1 MCGISGIF
9 SNDGVE
15 HDIIQAMVG
24 ALAHRGP
31 DAVGTYISPNGNVA
45 LGHNRLSVLDL
56 SAAAN
61 QPMTIDDGRYTI
73 VYNGEI
79 YNFQEVRLKLET
91 LRPDFIFT
99 TSSDTEVILYAFRYW
114 GEGMLQHL
122 KGMFALAIWDQTE
135 QALFMCRDSVGK
147 KPLFYYRDAENLIF
161 SSEIKALLKHPTV
174 AKQQQFNIKAISH
187 FLHLGYIPEPDTIF
201 TSIHKFPA
209 GSWAVFRKNEKLE
222 LKRFWN
228 IKDDFSETTQRNPL
242 QAVEEFDRILTNAVE
257 KRLIGDVPIGIF
269 LSGGTDSSLV
279 AAMASKKLG
288 SSLKT
293 FSIGFAESKFDE
305 RQYAASVAK
314 HLKAD
319 HHDFL
324 LSEAE
329 AVNMVDTYIHHF
341 DEPFADTS
349 AIPTMLVSKMAR
361 ESVTVALTGD
371 GGDELFQGYGA
382 YVWADRLARIPW
394 KLAKPIL
401 HTAMA
406 NFGSSRV
413 KRVSGLFAE
422 VEGSIQSHIFS
433 QEQYFFSQHEIH
445 HRLLCNPDEFR
456 LFEYSESNID
466 RLTAAEEQALFD
478 FNYYLKDDLLVKVDR
493 ASMYY
498 GLECRCP
505 FLDKDV
511 IKFSASLDDSLKRRD
526 GISKWLPKKVLEK
539 YLPYDLVHRP
549 KWGFGIP
556 LPTWLKQ
563 DLKYLLDDFLSD
575 SCIREIGLF
584 KVEYVGELR
593 NKFMTGSDYLFNRLW
608 VIIIVHK
615 WMKENIGSAI
625 NQHTI

>member
-9 SNDGVE
+9 SDGGVE
-15 HDIIQAMVG
+15 YGTIQAMVG

-79 YNFQEVRLKLET
+79 YNFQEIRLKLET

-122 KGMFALAIWDQTE
+122 RGMFALAIWDQAE
-135 QALFMCRDSVGK
+135 QALFVCRDSVGK
-147 KPLFYYRDAENLIF
+147 KPLFYYRDAENFIF
-161 SSEIKALLKHPTV
+161 SSEIKALLKHPIV
-174 AKQQQFNIKAISH
+174 AQQRQFNKKAISH
-187 FLHLGYIPEPDTIF
+187 FLHLGYIPEPDTLF
-201 TSIHKFPA
+201 TSIYKFPA
-209 GSWAVFRKNEKLE
+209 GSWAVLRKNEKLE
-222 LKRFWN
+222 PKRFWN
-228 IKDDFSETTQRNPL
+228 ITDDFSETTQKDPL
-242 QAVEEFDRILTNAVE
+242 QAIGEFDRILTTAVE
-257 KRLIGDVPIGIF
+257 KRLIGDVPLGVF

-293 FSIGFAESKFDE
+293 FSIGFKESKFDE
-305 RQYAASVAK
+305 RKYAASVAK

-319 HHDFL
+319 HHEFL
-324 LSEAE
+324 LSESE
-329 AVNMVDTYIHHF
+329 AVSMVDTYIHHF

-349 AIPTMLVSKMAR
+349 AIPTMLVSKIAR

-371 GGDELFQGYGA
+371 GGDELFQGYGS

-394 KLAKPIL
+394 KLAKPVS
-401 HTAMA
+401 HTVMA
-406 NFGSSRV
+406 KLGSSRI

-445 HRLLCNPDEFR
+445 HQLLLNPDEFH
-456 LFEYSESNID
+456 LFEYSESIID
-466 RLTAAEEQALFD
+466 RLTPAEEQALFD

-505 FLDKDV
+505 FLDRDL
-511 IKFSASLDDSLKRRD
+511 IEFSVSLDESLKRRN
-526 GISKWLPKKVLEK
+526 GVSKWLPKKVLEK
-539 YLPYDLVHRP
+539 YLPHDLVYRT

-556 LPTWLKQ
+556 LSTWLKQ
-563 DLKYLLDDFLSD
+563 DLKYLMDSFLSD
-575 SCIREIGLF
+575 TCVQKMGLF
-584 KVEYVGELR
+584 KVEYVRELR
-593 NKFMTGSDYLFNRLW
+593 NKFLGGSDYLFNRLW
-608 VIIIVHK
+608 VIIIMHK
-615 WMKENIGSAI
+615 WMRENLGSAI
-625 NQHTI
+625 K